1 MSDLTPA
8 DIEALQRLDHTRPNE
23 EDFTILEAMAA
34 RASET
39 EDDDLGYAVRMRLT
53 SWGNMLGDTESMIT
67 TFGWCVGAHDRDP
80 VRFPQIVGHH
90 DLLFQYKW
98 MAGRLAANPA
108 YPLADVS
115 AIHEDMSFRYRAAG
129 ATQSGVLQSRMGVA
143 LQVGDLTAAAR
154 FYDEREA
161 VAGDEY
167 SHCEACVRSED
178 AAYFTRIGDTDR
190 ALALYSEITNEG
202 LSCGEEPEAAQ
213 AQSLLLLLRTGHLDE
228 ARRAHSASYRVARSG
243 PGTMHI
249 LLDHI
254 VFCVVTGNLSRA
266 LTIADQVLREYE
278 LDPLNLS
285 LTFGAARDF
294 AVLLDAVVASGAG
307 DTPVRGSENPGF
319 AAIFGARTEPGTAAE
334 LLLRAWAR
342 AEEIAAA
349 FDARNGTNEYAR
361 RVAASRLLTQERYEL
376 PLEQAAFVPTAAAVV
391 AEPVD
396 AAGWLRLTRG
406 LHTRLGFEAPLAA
419 AEAGLAAV
427 TADDDPDTVIQLR
440 IAAIQSLIELDRPE
454 EAADHLAAEIT
465 LLRAHGRDVQADL
478 EERFGLGLFGADAD
492 LDSLIAAAET
502 GRAENWPT
510 RSLADL
516 VLSIAD
522 QLFSAEGREDEALP
536 WAREGRALAD
546 RETDAALY
554 WAATLITGY
563 SAMQIGETAEAV
575 ECFDDLIDSDASSEK
590 RAYAL
595 HARAHLAGLSED
607 FALGSRL
614 CDEHIALCQAA
625 GDRPGAIDAAML
637 GAELLS
643 RADEDAAA
651 ASRISFALDQAVRSE
666 SPLLPKLEFQ
676 LGQYLNWAGSWEL
689 AIEHLDNAY
698 RLSSAS
704 AESGPEDL
712 GEILFWL
719 AQAAQNANEVQ
730 LAYGAL
736 TQSVSLTQA
745 EVPAIAA
752 RNGTMLGNILI
763 GAEHEDAVVTLEAA
777 LDAARRSEN
786 PVAVANAQHSLGRAR
801 AQAGDPGGLD
811 DLAAVEYTAREQG
824 ADWLIADVTDSRAR
838 SLGQLGRHDEAV
850 ATALTAADAYADC
863 GDDNGAAM
871 AEVFAARSLAGRDR
885 GDEAV
890 AIYRAAI
897 ERTQPGTPPFVGIGL
912 ELGAH
917 LENLGRHAEAAQ
929 ARATANGQ
937 GTEPTA

>member
-8 DIEALQRLDHTRPNE
+8 DVELLQRLDHTRPNE
-23 EDFTILEAMAA
+23 EDFAVLEAMAA

-108 YPLADVS
+108 YPLAEVS

-143 LQVGDLTAAAR
+143 LQIGDVAAATR
-154 FYDEREA
+154 FHDEREA
-161 VAGDEY
+161 VDTDDY

-178 AAYFTRIGDTDR
+178 AAYYERIGDTDR
-190 ALALYSEITNEG
+190 ALALYAEITNEG

-228 ARRAHSASYRVARSG
+228 ARRAHIASYRVARSG
-243 PGTMHI
+243 PGNMHI
-249 LLDHI
+249 LLDHV

-285 LTFGAARDF
+285 LVFGASRDL
-294 AVLLDAVVASGAG
+294 AVLLDAVVAAGAG
-307 DTPVRGSENPGF
+307 DSPLRGSENPGF
-319 AAIFGARTEPGTAAE
+319 ADIFGARTEPGTAAE
-334 LLLRAWAR
+334 LLPLAWAR
-342 AEEIAAA
+342 AEELAAA
-349 FDARNGTNEYAR
+349 FDARNGTAEYAR
-361 RVAASRLLTQERYEL
+361 RVAGSRLLTQERWDL
-376 PLEQAAFVPTAAAVV
+376 TLEQAAFVPSVAATET
-391 AEPVD
+391 EPTD
-396 AAGWLRLTRG
+396 AAGWLDHARG

-419 AEAGLAAV
+419 AQAGLAA
-427 TADDDPDTVIQLR
+427 AGPDDDPDTVIHLH

-454 EAADHLAAEIT
+454 EAAAHLATEIS
-465 LLRAHGRDVQADL
+465 LLRAKGEHVQADI
-478 EERFGLGLFGADAD
+478 EERYGLALFGADVD
-492 LDSLIAAAET
+492 IDTLIAAVET
-502 GRAENWPT
+502 GRAEAWPT
-510 RSLADL
+510 TTLADVILSLADH
-516 VLSIAD
+516 
-522 QLFSAEGREDEALP
+522 LFSADGREAEALP
-536 WAREGRALAD
+536 YAREGRALAD
-546 RETDAALY
+546 RVSDAPLY

-563 SAMQIGETAEAV
+563 AAMQIGEFEEAV
-575 ECFDDLIDSDASSEK
+575 ECFDDLIDSDAASEK

-595 HARAHLAGLSED
+595 HARAHLAGQSED
-607 FALGSRL
+607 FALGARL
-614 CDEHIALCQAA
+614 CDDHIALCQAA
-625 GDRPGAIDAAML
+625 GDRAGAIEAAML

-643 RADEDAAA
+643 RMDQDAAA

-676 LGQYLNWAGSWEL
+676 LGQYLNWSGSWEL

-698 RLSSAS
+698 RLSSES
-704 AESGPEDL
+704 AEAGPDDL
-712 GEILFWL
+712 GDILFWL
-719 AQAAQNANEVQ
+719 AQAAQNASEIQ

-736 TQSVSLTQA
+736 TRSVELTQA
-745 EVPAIAA
+745 EFPAIAA
-752 RNGTMLGNILI
+752 RNGTVLGNILI
-763 GAEHEDAVVTLEAA
+763 GAEHEDAVAVLEAA
-777 LDAARRSEN
+777 FDAAGRSEN
-786 PVAVANAQHSLGRAR
+786 PVALANAQHALGRAR

-811 DLAAVEYTAREQG
+811 DLAAVSDHAREQG

-838 SLGQLGRHDEAV
+838 ALDQLGRHDEAV

-871 AEVFAARSLAGRDR
+871 AEVFAARSLAGRER

-890 AIYRAAI
+890 AIYHAAI
-897 ERTQPGTPPFVGIGL
+897 ERVTPGTPPYVGIGL

-917 LENLGRHAEAAQ
+917 LESLGRHDEAAR
-929 ARATANGQ
+929 ARAAAGARDSQ
-937 GTEPTA
+937 A